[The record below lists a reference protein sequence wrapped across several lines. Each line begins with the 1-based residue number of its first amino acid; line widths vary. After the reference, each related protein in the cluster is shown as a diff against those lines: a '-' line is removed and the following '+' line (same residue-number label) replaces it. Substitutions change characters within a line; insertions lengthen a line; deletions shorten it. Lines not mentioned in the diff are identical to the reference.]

1 MRQPYLLIIEATAV
15 NALATGSISSCDITT
30 LHHEA
35 SNVTMEKVALV
46 VELRSPLASAEHAEV
61 LCRLGHHI
69 VEDLE
74 NYFAIMVSWLSLFA
88 NRDIH
93 EDLDVLRVEVG
104 QARFLSYLSL
114 LSGRLFCVDSF
125 FEESF
130 EAFLRF
136 YVLLFPHLLNC
147 LVLSAKVGIL
157 WR

>member
-1 MRQPYLLIIEATAV
+1 M
-15 NALATGSISSCDITT
+15 
-30 LHHEA
+30 
-35 SNVTMEKVALV
+35 
-46 VELRSPLASAEHAEV
+46 ELRSPLASAEHAEV

-74 NYFAIMVSWLSLFA
+74 NYSAFMVSWLSLYA

-93 EDLDVLRVEVG
+93 EGLDVLRVEFG
-104 QARFLSYLSL
+104 QTRFFAFLSL
-114 LSGRLFCVDSF
+114 LGGRRLFCVDSF
-125 FEESF
+125 FEEKF

-136 YVLLFPHLLNC
+136 LVLLFPHLLNC